1 MEADKTHEIQVV
13 DDAGQPVSG
22 IINQDEVSESH
33 GFLYVPAGGSLWI
46 YLPFYKDVSLWEP
59 SPLETSADRPHF
71 KRGAQRVVLERAGG
85 ISLKLSKEQFARLW
99 SHDGPEIGV
108 EDSTGKTLGHLD
120 YSVRYLEKS
129 SEVYINRIPPG
140 RYRILLKR
148 FGPYQPLSLPDIE
161 VRALERTHLD
171 NLRLEEGATLL
182 VESAEMMADFKAHNI
197 NCVIDGARFVQNDA
211 KEVREA
217 ILGSFTK
224 TGLHFQGIPPSSGTL
239 EIDMLKTYYPFHAS
253 VEGLKPQETRVLRPA
268 LERLPS
274 IQGLLSFAGKKE
286 PTGAKVWLRFTPT
299 ESENAAANV
308 QSARAEDVQA
318 GPDGAFQVFLKDGE
332 YRMSLMEAPEDS
344 SLLLGI
350 TPSENWRIVRPEILK
365 VVRGHNVKGLQVD
378 VEGRA
383 R

>member
-1 MEADKTHEIQVV
+1 MTKTSRRSSRRLSQGKCGPRRR
-13 DDAGQPVSG
+13 ASLA
-22 IINQDEVSESH
+22 ESH

-148 FGPYQPLSLPDIE
+148 FGPYQPLTLPDIE

-171 NLRLEEGATLL
+171 NLRLEEGATLI

-197 NCVIDGARFVQNDA
+197 NCVIDGARFVRNDA

-239 EIDMLKTYYPFHAS
+239 EIDMLKTYYPFHA
-253 VEGLKPQETRVLRPA
+253 TRADLLRRLGRNA
-268 LERLPS
+268 EAASAYER
-274 IQGLLSFAGKKE
+274 
-286 PTGAKVWLRFTPT
+286 
-299 ESENAAANV
+299 AAALA
-308 QSARAEDVQA
+308 QTEAERD
-318 GPDGAFQVFLKDGE
+318 FL
-332 YRMSLMEAPEDS
+332 RL
-344 SLLLGI
+344 
-350 TPSENWRIVRPEILK
+350 
-365 VVRGHNVKGLQVD
+365 H
-378 VEGRA
+378 GRHA
-383 R
+383 H